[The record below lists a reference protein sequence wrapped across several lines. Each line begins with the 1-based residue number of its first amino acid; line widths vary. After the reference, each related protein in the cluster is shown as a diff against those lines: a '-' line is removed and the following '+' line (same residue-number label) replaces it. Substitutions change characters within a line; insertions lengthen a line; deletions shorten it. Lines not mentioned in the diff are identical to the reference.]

1 MGLTSPRIR
10 GIMLRGNYRICLFCN
25 VCLCEEDVWR
35 MMMIINE
42 EIEVIKGFVKPF
54 IEILELQ
61 NPRACAPPEKQAF
74 ETLFIQ

>member
-1 MGLTSPRIR
+1 
-10 GIMLRGNYRICLFCN
+10 
-25 VCLCEEDVWR
+25 